1 MRKNWK
7 TAMLIKFLKHGQ
19 GSPAKAAA
27 YVLDDVDHLNHPR
40 AGVDV
45 LVGDPIIF
53 NSLCEFSPHKWKYT
67 SGVIAWSKED
77 QPTDQQIKEVLDEFE
92 KHAFAGLE
100 SHQYHLFITQHIE
113 DDGSKHLHILV
124 PRLELETGGSL
135 NIAPPGHQK
144 YYDPLRDYF
153 NAKYNWSDPSDP
165 LLTATTQ
172 QPDHIHK
179 LNAQAKKILGQNSL
193 EQLKKNQFCTV
204 IDNYVK
210 TLLKSQVVKTRTDI
224 AKHLRELAQVESVK
238 EGKGYLTVLL
248 SNGKKHRLKGDFY
261 HEQFEINAYRKH
273 LKTADTARGLR
284 TEHQEHTN
292 TARKIL
298 ETARGKRREYYRNY
312 YRPRTISRDHS
323 GTDPRTRRTQPDT
336 QSSQYRSDQALK
348 QQLESTDT
356 AITKP
361 DSTIHI
367 PRHQPFKSEHVDS
380 HRANQHKTD
389 HFKPIQDQTDSR
401 ERGVRIPIHGE
412 TSDRTS
418 TPTAQNTDR
427 EQSPRRSPSQN
438 TQPKNNLDCSH
449 VFHFFDCDRAHQYLV
464 TLQREN
470 KPQAD
475 RDSKE
480 RHQSLRRG
488 IEVTRSTNA
497 EPSHLLRTDEAQE
510 EISLH
515 DHYERN
521 RQIHLES
528 TRITEER
535 KRIAERTQRY
545 IDRANRITRESQ
557 LRADE
562 ITRDSKRYQT
572 NARLRKSEALGTQQQ
587 LRACADDL
595 KKQFLEQFGRRVA
608 RVFSAIQTIFSK
620 PTQRGNDSVHHLGG
634 NQSTDSTRDRS
645 TKPSGFGGTTRAEE
659 LNLQLSQRLQDID
672 TTTLSKA
679 IAKIELQKQQQ
690 LEQNSRTIKRNEGQ
704 SFGL

>member
-1 MRKNWK
+1 
-7 TAMLIKFLKHGQ
+7 MLIKFLKHGQ

-45 LVGDPIIF
+45 LSGDPIIF
-53 NSLCEFSPHKWKYT
+53 NSLCESSPHQWKYT

-77 QPTDQQIKEVLDEFE
+77 QSTDQQIKEVLDEFE

-124 PRLELETGGSL
+124 PRLELETGRSL

-153 NAKYNWSDPSDP
+153 NAKYSWSDPSDP

-172 QPDHIHK
+172 QPNHIQK
-179 LNAQAKKILGQNSL
+179 LNAQAKKILDQNRL

-284 TEHQEHTN
+284 AENKEHP
-292 TARKIL
+292 APSRKIL

-367 PRHQPFKSEHVDS
+367 PRHQPFESEHVDS

-470 KPQAD
+470 KSQAD

-488 IEVTRSTNA
+488 IELTRSTNA

-572 NARLRKSEALGTQQQ
+572 NARLRKSETLGTQQE

-608 RVFSAIQTIFSK
+608 RVFNAIQTIFSRT
-620 PTQRGNDSVHHLGG
+620 TQRGNDSVYDLGRD
-634 NQSTDSTRDRS
+634 QSPDSTRDRS

-659 LNLQLSQRLQDID
+659 LNQQLSQRLQDID

-690 LEQNSRTIKRNEGQ
+690 LEQKSRAIKRNEGQ